1 MGFRYEHNCVHVLD
15 RDRSIAFYE
24 QALGMRVLHRFRPP
38 DAPDLELV
46 FLVDERT
53 GHMLEL
59 SCLPG
64 RQAPLDLGDN
74 PSHMA
79 FVADDIDEAHALHES
94 MGCICRDDPAA
105 EVYFIADP
113 DGYQIEIIPAEPKQ
127 RPF

>member
-1 MGFRYEHNCVHVLD
+1 MGFRYEHNCVNVLD
-15 RDRSIAFYE
+15 RERSIAFYE
-24 QALGMRVLHRFRPP
+24 KALGLRVLHRFCPP
-38 DAPDLELV
+38 DAPDVELI
-46 FLVDERT
+46 FLVDDRT

-59 SCLPG
+59 GCLPG
-64 RQAPLDLGDN
+64 RQEPWDLGDN
-74 PSHMA
+74 QFHMA
-79 FVADDIDEAHALHES
+79 FVADDIEEAHALHES